1 MNPFEYQISRS
12 ICLGFYM
19 LRQQGRQSLDYMIK
33 LLFCKIF
40 LVIYFFFVKIRIL
53 WRKSVEGEKIL
64 LDFTIFQF
72 VGVFF
77 KNFLKGPK
85 DLFDLD
91 DSSNCMS
98 SNYMN
103 FTVYDKNT
111 QLMHHTDKFSQ
122 RSAVIKASL
131 AWLSVRL
138 RTTWLWVQI
147 LLQSYVALL

>member
-1 MNPFEYQISRS
+1 
-12 ICLGFYM
+12 
-19 LRQQGRQSLDYMIK
+19 MI
-33 LLFCKIF
+33 F
-40 LVIYFFFVKIRIL
+40 R
-53 WRKSVEGEKIL
+53 
-64 LDFTIFQF
+64 F
-72 VGVFF
+72 VGVSLQKFLD
-77 KNFLKGPK
+77 FLKGPK

-91 DSSNCMS
+91 DSSNCMIS
-98 SNYMN
+98 DCMN

-122 RSAVIKASL
+122 RNAVIKASL